1 MINKYFNDA
10 IIGNKDMTVSFSKTG
25 ELLRLFNEAPDY
37 KQFFEIFHTGV
48 KVNDSAMIYLHSDV
62 NNNYKQYFE
71 EGTNV
76 LVTEIVNTYF
86 NLKVIQTDFCMIGE
100 NVLVRKY
107 HFINEGNMGLM
118 RAIDEYDLSY
128 NSKFSTYASN
138 WIMNYIRRYYV
149 DNESY
154 IKIPYYLKINFMK
167 YKKILGNCESKMSRE
182 EIKEFLNIS
191 DSELKRFEEYDFE
204 FLSLNKPINDDESET
219 YEEFLS
225 SNYDLEENVMADVLK
240 SDIKYLFS
248 KLNSQEIRVISL
260 RYGFELYNGK

>member
-37 KQFFEIFHTGV
+37 KRFFEIFHTGV

-107 HFINEGNMGLM
+107 HFINEGNIDLNTNFLVYSRLFTNINNDACGYYKNDALIQYTHDY
-118 RAIDEYDLSY
+118 AISIFAKEKHLSY
-128 NSKFSTYASN
+128 QINNTQEN
-138 WIMNYIRRYYV
+138 IMDGAIGGKDYIGMSP
-149 DNESY
+149 DSA
-154 IKIPYYLKINFMK
+154 ISFDIGLLKP
-167 YKKILGNCESKMSRE
+167 GE
-182 EIKEFLNIS
+182 EKEFNLYVTVTENAKVNVLN
-191 DSELKRFEEYDFE
+191 EL
-204 FLSLNKPINDDESET
+204 
-219 YEEFLS
+219 
-225 SNYDLEENVMADVLK
+225 DLEIERFRKIDLK
-240 SDIKYLFS
+240 K
-248 KLNSQEIRVISL
+248 
-260 RYGFELYNGK
+260 